1 MKRFFGMIPI
11 EDIKKE
17 LKFNLDSSNRNIVN
31 VQVCDYGWTIIFPGN
46 QISIR
51 DADIGA
57 DGNLEDV
64 RKTII
69 ELYPEAREITNEE
82 AKKYETIVH
91 YETFCKVRREANR
104 VENNGGIQ

>member
-1 MKRFFGMIPI
+1 MIPT

-17 LKFNLDSSNRNIVN
+17 LKFSLDSSNRNIVN

-104 VENNGGIQ
+104 VED